1 MDKSGVIEE
10 KQRYNAPFL
19 RAFDMLAAQIAG
31 GKQKNLAEMMGTYSS
46 HISDYRNGKKRVS
59 PEMMDSLIRV
69 SEQIPD
75 GAINRYYLTG
85 DSQYMLFRNVPDAEF
100 LALQSRETD
109 PDYDLIQQNK
119 MEVDLGSSSTLASV
133 PDVQKQKEQVDITT
147 DLLTQSAKL
156 IAQNEAIRR
165 QLIEELTL
173 LQQLRQDYTDAIQH
187 LNQATAKLT
196 SNYFPSL
203 AAEPKNN

>member
-1 MDKSGVIEE
+1 
-10 KQRYNAPFL
+10 
-19 RAFDMLAAQIAG
+19 
-31 GKQKNLAEMMGTYSS
+31 
-46 HISDYRNGKKRVS
+46 
-59 PEMMDSLIRV
+59 
-69 SEQIPD
+69 
-75 GAINRYYLTG
+75 
-85 DSQYMLFRNVPDAEF
+85 MLFRNVPDAEF

-165 QLIEELTL
+165 QLLEELTL

-187 LNQATAKLT
+187 LNKATAKLT